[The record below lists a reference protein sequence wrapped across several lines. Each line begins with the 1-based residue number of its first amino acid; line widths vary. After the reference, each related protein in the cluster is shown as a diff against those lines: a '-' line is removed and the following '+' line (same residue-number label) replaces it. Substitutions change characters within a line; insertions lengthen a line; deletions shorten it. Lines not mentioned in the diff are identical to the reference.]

1 MSFEN
6 PLIYENAR
14 HFPPRL
20 PTARPLSDPRN
31 RSKAT
36 RKIKAW
42 ISRRERSSG
51 ANKNRQVERTQEDS
65 FAHSDSQSLSVA
77 SIVSDDSFDTGVE
90 MLWRKLKEGRCKLED
105 LKATMIEKRSEMRS
119 LRAMQY
125 AADSAFMGAIRPTLV
140 NRGALRQASM
150 ERIDRLFGEVQRLRT
165 EYQYLE
171 TSYEELEDDLNR
183 EEAQLH
189 RVEVRFFSLLGSG
202 HDTDSMVDSAAP
214 DPALSFNNV
223 PLELRGIS
231 QDKSVEDVHPLFV
244 QLTLAVASFRNGQEE
259 LNSLLNMKDQ
269 CDDAVRVKK
278 RFGQRIPTELSNF
291 LNDFAS
297 REASKRKEVFYH
309 EQEVRR
315 LKQLCEDRNVMAK
328 HPSLDMVKALDS
340 DSGVGEDI
348 PLDDPVSILSNRR
361 NLAHARFSEL
371 LSQPDHLLSELSPVT
386 PVQALQQAKEMP
398 EDNPERHKKLQLA
411 SKEIMIDKLVR
422 NRSKEERTASFVNR
436 WILFTL
442 RNSPLEAV
450 MLFNVFNLRLRVR
463 NVMLWQRDVLRFW
476 DRDGT
481 TAGMDRYRDFD
492 DGSQYYTCVG
502 TPPRTRAASEGA
514 DSQKLFRHHR
524 RPRSSGAIT
533 STP

>member
-6 PLIYENAR
+6 PLVNENAR
-14 HFPPRL
+14 NFPPRL
-20 PTARPLSDPRN
+20 PTARFFSDPRS

-36 RKIKAW
+36 RKIKSW
-42 ISRRERSSG
+42 ISRRERSLV

-65 FAHSDSQSLSVA
+65 LAHTDSQSFSGA
-77 SIVSDDSFDTGVE
+77 SIASDESFDTGVE
-90 MLWRKLKEGRCKLED
+90 MLWRKLKEGRRKVED
-105 LKATMIEKRSEMRS
+105 LKTTMIEKRSEMRS
-119 LRAMQY
+119 LRTMQY

-150 ERIDRLFGEVQRLRT
+150 ERIDRLFAEIQRLRT

-171 TSYEELEDDLNR
+171 TGYEELEDDLDR
-183 EEAQLH
+183 EETQLR
-189 RVEVRFFSLLGSG
+189 RVELRFFSLLGSG
-202 HDTDSMVDSAAP
+202 HDTDSMADSAAP
-214 DPALSFNNV
+214 DPALSFDNV

-244 QLTLAVASFRNGQEE
+244 QLSLAVASLRSGQEG

-278 RFGQRIPTELSNF
+278 RVGQRIPRELSNF
-291 LNDFAS
+291 LDDFSS
-297 REASKRKEVFYH
+297 REASKRNEVSYH

-328 HPSLDMVKALDS
+328 HPSLDMANALNPNS
-340 DSGVGEDI
+340 VVEDI
-348 PLDDPVSILSNRR
+348 PLDDPASILSKRR
-361 NLAHARFSEL
+361 SLAHPRFSEL
-371 LSQPDHLLSELSPVT
+371 LSQPDHLLSEPIPVT
-386 PVQALQQAKEMP
+386 LVQALQQAKEMP
-398 EDNPERHKKLQLA
+398 EDDPARHQKLYLA
-411 SKEIMIDKLVR
+411 SKEIIIDNLVK

-450 MLFNVFNLRLRVR
+450 MLFNVFSLRLRVR
-463 NVMLWQRDVLRFW
+463 NVLLWQRDVLRFW

-492 DGSQYYTCVG
+492 NDSQYYTCVG

-514 DSQKLFRHHR
+514 DSQKLLRHHR

-533 STP
+533 FTP